1 MPRKNP
7 NKSNYNYSI
16 KEFDKFGNI
25 ANISFFMTHYEIMEK
40 YKISC
45 PTIYRHLKSEIPIK
59 KLKNL
64 KIERVKVPVY
74 KRIINDVFSHNY
86 IDTDYSDNN
95 SDHEVEYIE
104 DLPDG
109 TKKIHYTYN

>member
-25 ANISFFMTHYEIMEK
+25 ENISFYMTHYEIMEK
-40 YKISC
+40 YNISC
-45 PTIYRHLKSEIPIK
+45 PTIYRHLKTEIPIK
-59 KLKNL
+59 KIKNL

-74 KRIINDVFSHNY
+74 KRVPNDVFSQK
-86 IDTDYSDNN
+86 TETPES
-95 SDHEVEYIE
+95 
-104 DLPDG
+104 G
-109 TKKIHYTYN
+109 TLSPKLSS